1 MYKALLLP
9 ALVAAGALAGSGVLA
24 HHSVQNIFDVN
35 KTIVKQGILKDI
47 DWQNPHA
54 WFHFAE
60 IDKDGKPVLEK
71 DGRQVIWSIETTG
84 PNGLRQLGLAD
95 RRLFQIGEKFTFSG
109 YPARN
114 GETKA
119 FTLQIKFPDGRTMTL
134 GFGFDTPPPQI

>member
-1 MYKALLLP
+1 MRKSLIAL
-9 ALVAAGALAGSGVLA
+9 AAAGALVATGAFA
-24 HHSVQNIFDVN
+24 HHSVQNVFDVN
-35 KTIVKQGILKDI
+35 KTIAKQGILKDI

-54 WFHFAE
+54 WFHFSE
-60 IDKDGKPVLEK
+60 IDKDGKPVLDK
-71 DGRQVIWSIETTG
+71 DGKQVIWSLETTG

-95 RRLFQIGEKFTFSG
+95 RRVFPLGEKFSFSG

-134 GFGFDTPPPQI
+134 GFIDGAAVPAL

>member
-1 MYKALLLP
+1 MYKAVMLP

-35 KTIVKQGILKDI
+35 KTVVKQGILKDI

-60 IDKDGKPVLEK
+60 IDKDGKPVLDK